1 MNWSIK
7 PPCVEYLFWLLQFR
21 CQTNHFIDYICNQR
35 SPRYSFPLLPT
46 PRRRVS
52 RWFAREI
59 CWMVK
64 NISTKSFVISF
75 FLSLKEF
82 LDWDLQVNSQFS
94 MMTWWLFVLVS
105 VVEEFNMSIF
115 LGFKLIDWRNL
126 DWICL
131 IFLATCFQAHGGK
144 DPFMIGIERRS
155 SPKRRFVDGPCMRDM
170 ISEKMF

>member
-1 MNWSIK
+1 MSDK
-7 PPCVEYLFWLLQFR
+7 PFHRLYLQ
-21 CQTNHFIDYICNQR
+21 
-35 SPRYSFPLLPT
+35 PT
-46 PRRRVS
+46 QS
-52 RWFAREI
+52 RLFF
-59 CWMVK
+59 
-64 NISTKSFVISF
+64 SFVTYTPQMREQMICLGDLLDGEECINQVVCD
-75 FLSLKEF
+75 FLLCIAEGILGLRF
-82 LDWDLQVNSQFS
+82 QVNSQFS
-94 MMTWWLFVLVS
+94 MTTWWLFVLVS

-155 SPKRRFVDGPCMRDM
+155 SPKRRFVEGPCMRDM